1 MKHIYNADEFST
13 KMMIDHLLKT
23 ISTFYTV
30 CTYSEWGIMG
40 LPSSAAGIHADFVS
54 ATEPFIPP
62 SASIVETQDGYDVIE
77 NSTLL
82 KRGDIL
88 LIWFCGRQQHAYW
101 AGDALI
107 TDDGEA
113 IEGEALDDVR
123 FVGVVTHTISP
134 VWVDDNPVM

>member
-1 MKHIYNADEFST
+1 MPRPADIPKAFVEVADPF
-13 KMMIDHLLKT
+13 LP
-23 ISTFYTV
+23 
-30 CTYSEWGIMG
+30 
-40 LPSSAAGIHADFVS
+40 PSS
-54 ATEPFIPP
+54 
-62 SASIVETQDGYDVIE
+62 SIVETQQGYDVIE
-77 NSTLL
+77 SSTLF
-82 KRGDIL
+82 KRGDTL

-123 FVGVVTHTISP
+123 LVGVVTHTISP

>member
-1 MKHIYNADEFST
+1 MSRLVDTHSSFVT
-13 KMMIDHLLKT
+13 DHGA
-23 ISTFYTV
+23 Y
-30 CTYSEWGIMG
+30 
-40 LPSSAAGIHADFVS
+40 LPSSAH
-54 ATEPFIPP
+54 
-62 SASIVETQDGYDVIE
+62 IVETQEGFDVIE
-77 NSTLL
+77 SASLG

-123 FVGVVTHTISP
+123 LVGVVTHTISP

>member
-1 MKHIYNADEFST
+1 MPRTAN
-13 KMMIDHLLKT
+13 
-23 ISTFYTV
+23 
-30 CTYSEWGIMG
+30 
-40 LPSSAAGIHADFVS
+40 IHAAFV
-54 ATEPFIPP
+54 AVTKPFLPP
-62 SASIVETQDGYDVIE
+62 SASIVETQEGYDVIE
-77 NSTLL
+77 SSTLF
-82 KRGDIL
+82 KRGDTL

-123 FVGVVTHTISP
+123 LVGVVTHTITP

>member
-1 MKHIYNADEFST
+1 MPRTANIHAAFVAVPDS
-13 KMMIDHLLKT
+13 L
-23 ISTFYTV
+23 
-30 CTYSEWGIMG
+30 
-40 LPSSAAGIHADFVS
+40 LPS
-54 ATEPFIPP
+54 
-62 SASIVETQDGYDVIE
+62 SASIVETQEGFDVIE
-77 NSTLL
+77 SASLG
-82 KRGDIL
+82 KSGDTL

-123 FVGVVTHTISP
+123 LVGVVTHTISP

>member
-1 MKHIYNADEFST
+1 MPRTAD
-13 KMMIDHLLKT
+13 
-23 ISTFYTV
+23 
-30 CTYSEWGIMG
+30 
-40 LPSSAAGIHADFVS
+40 IHAAFVS
-54 ATEPFIPP
+54 APESFLPP
-62 SASIVETQDGYDVIE
+62 SACIVEKQEGYDVIE

-82 KRGDIL
+82 KRGDTL

-123 FVGVVTHTISP
+123 LVGVVTHTISP

>member
-1 MKHIYNADEFST
+1 MPCTADIHTALVADTET
-13 KMMIDHLLKT
+13 LLPQT
-23 ISTFYTV
+23 
-30 CTYSEWGIMG
+30 
-40 LPSSAAGIHADFVS
+40 AR
-54 ATEPFIPP
+54 
-62 SASIVETQDGYDVIE
+62 IVETQEGYDLIE
-77 NSTLL
+77 NASAF
-82 KRGDIL
+82 KRGDTL

-123 FVGVVTHTISP
+123 LVGVVTHTISP

>member
-1 MKHIYNADEFST
+1 MPRTSDIQTNFFA
-13 KMMIDHLLKT
+13 
-23 ISTFYTV
+23 
-30 CTYSEWGIMG
+30 
-40 LPSSAAGIHADFVS
+40 
-54 ATEPFIPP
+54 ATELLLPP
-62 SASIVETQDGYDVIE
+62 SARIVETHGGYDVIE
-77 NSTLL
+77 NASAF
-82 KRGDIL
+82 KCGDKL

-123 FVGVVTHTISP
+123 LVGVVTHTISP

>member
-1 MKHIYNADEFST
+1 MG
-13 KMMIDHLLKT
+13 
-23 ISTFYTV
+23 
-30 CTYSEWGIMG
+30 GIMG

-62 SASIVETQDGYDVIE
+62 SASIVETSEGYDVIE
-77 NSTLL
+77 SASRF
-82 KRGDIL
+82 KRGEML
-88 LIWFCGRQQHAYW
+88 LIWFCGRQQHAYL

-113 IEGEALDDVR
+113 IEGEALDDVLL
-123 FVGVVTHTISP
+123 VGVVTHTISP

>member
-1 MKHIYNADEFST
+1 MSSTAD
-13 KMMIDHLLKT
+13 MH
-23 ISTFYTV
+23 
-30 CTYSEWGIMG
+30 
-40 LPSSAAGIHADFVS
+40 AANVAALESFL
-54 ATEPFIPP
+54 PP
-62 SASIVETQDGYDVIE
+62 SASIVETQEGYDVVE
-77 NSTLL
+77 NSTLF
-82 KRGDIL
+82 KRGDTL

-123 FVGVVTHTISP
+123 LVGVVTHTISP

>member
-1 MKHIYNADEFST
+1 
-13 KMMIDHLLKT
+13 
-23 ISTFYTV
+23 
-30 CTYSEWGIMG
+30 MG
-40 LPSSAAGIHADFVS
+40 FPSSAADIPAAFETV
-54 ATEPFIPP
+54 TEQFLPP
-62 SASIVETQDGYDVIE
+62 SASIIETQEGYDVIE
-77 NSTLL
+77 NASAF
-82 KRGDIL
+82 KRGDTL

-123 FVGVVTHTISP
+123 LVGVVTHTISP